1 MKVLITGA
9 SGFVGQI
16 LSESLLAE
24 GHKVI
29 LTDIVPPSIPA
40 SAINKEN
47 GTTIQADLYEKPG
60 SVLFPD
66 LDAIYV
72 LHGIMSSGAEAN
84 FDLGYRVNLY
94 STLNLLEA
102 VRKTCRNDIRVIYAS
117 SCAAYGQPLPEMPT
131 EATLPT
137 PSGSYGIQKGM
148 IELILNDYNR
158 KGFLTAFTVRLPSI
172 SVRGGKPTQ
181 AASAWMSSVISLP
194 LQKKE
199 AILPC
204 ADDFKCWLCSP
215 RTLVKNLT
223 LCLTLPKDCMEPHIR
238 QVLLP
243 GVVATVGQMMDAL
256 KAVGGEDVM
265 QYVKREDATP
275 ETKAL
280 LDSWP
285 YQFDV
290 SKALKIGF
298 VPDPGFHVAVEDFAK
313 TLKH

>member
-16 LSESLLAE
+16 LGQSLLAD
-24 GHKVI
+24 GHSVI
-29 LTDIVPPSIPA
+29 FTDIVPPTVPA
-40 SAINKEN
+40 KATNKEN
-47 GTTIQADLYEKPG
+47 ATTIQADLFEKPA
-60 SVLFPD
+60 SVLSAD

-72 LHGIMSSGAEAN
+72 LHGIMSSGSEAD
-84 FDLGYRVNLY
+84 FELGYRVNLH

-102 VRKTCRNDIRVIYAS
+102 VRKTCRPDIRVIYAS
-117 SCAAYGQPLPEMPT
+117 SCATFGPPLPDLPSET
-131 EATLPT
+131 TLQT
-137 PSGSYGIQKGM
+137 PQGSYGIQKCM

-158 KGFLTAFTVRLPSI
+158 RGFINAFTVRLPSI

-204 ADDFKCWLCSP
+204 ADDFKCWLCAP
-215 RTLVKNLT
+215 KTLVKNLT

-238 QVLLP
+238 QVMLP
-243 GVVATVGQMMDAL
+243 GVVASVAEMMDAL

-265 QYVKREDATP
+265 QYVKREDPTP

-285 YQFDV
+285 VQFDI

-298 VPDPGFHVAVEDFAK
+298 VPDPGFRFAVQDYADTME
-313 TLKH
+313 